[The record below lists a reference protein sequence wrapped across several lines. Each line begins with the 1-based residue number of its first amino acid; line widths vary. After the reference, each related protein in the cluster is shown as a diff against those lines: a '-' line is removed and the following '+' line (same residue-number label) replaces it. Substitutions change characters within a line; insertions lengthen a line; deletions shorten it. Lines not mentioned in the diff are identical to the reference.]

1 MYILCLHKVG
11 INNNVEEEQLQLGYF
26 IKTHLRPTASLLNI

>member
-1 MYILCLHKVG
+1 MNILCLHKFG

-26 IKTHLRPTASLLNI
+26 IKHNLRLTASLLNI